1 MKRKRMLLLFG
12 ALIISLCAGCSAE
25 NTTTEQI
32 ETAVATTTEE
42 NIPEQTETT
51 IPEETTAPTPEVTEE
66 PSEET
71 TAELETVEATTDQTS
86 EPKPTEE
93 PEYTYTDM
101 TATMYATQTVNVRD
115 LPSTDGEKVGS
126 LSTNQEVPITGQA
139 STGWYRIQYEGGTA
153 YVSDKYLADE
163 KVEVQ
168 TPADNGAGNSG
179 GGQAQAPSTPAS
191 NYEKNVWYDMGDYF
205 CIFVNNEDEFW
216 YYNNNADGSCDA
228 HRAILQERYPD
239 RKTYVCSAGQKS
251 ILVISALH
259 PTAEGFPNWSEIN
272 YIPEIGF

>member
-1 MKRKRMLLLFG
+1 MLLLFG
-12 ALIISLCAGCSAE
+12 ALIISMCAGCSAE

-126 LSTNQEVPITGQA
+126 LSTNQEVSITGQA

-179 GGQAQAPSTPAS
+179 G
-191 NYEKNVWYDMGDYF
+191 
-205 CIFVNNEDEFW
+205 
-216 YYNNNADGSCDA
+216 
-228 HRAILQERYPD
+228 
-239 RKTYVCSAGQKS
+239 
-251 ILVISALH
+251 
-259 PTAEGFPNWSEIN
+259 
-272 YIPEIGF
+272 